1 MRLLLREALK
11 SALPKVLRQ
20 RISSLLDRPP
30 IDTVVLRDLSFRAD
44 DRRQPRITLV
54 LPDLSRAEAFGGVT
68 TGIAFFLALAAALGR
83 AGGGQ
88 ERPWDIRIL
97 TESVYDPADSVLPDL
112 VRAAGLAA
120 DRVQVDSLRR
130 LNWAVPT
137 RRDDIFLVY
146 NWWIA
151 LNIDPVLAAQAR
163 TYDVPR
169 RPKLYIFQEY
179 EPAFYPL
186 SSAHLLA
193 REAIEDRAGPL
204 WMVFN
209 TRELADYYARQGHRA
224 TRSHV
229 FEPQLDARLRAL
241 RENLSVA
248 EKTRTLLVY
257 GRPRIPRNCFPI
269 IEKGLQI
276 WSARTTAAPD
286 WQIVSAGVA
295 HRDLPLAGGRRLT
308 SLGKLSLAEYGRL
321 LRKSAIGISLMAS
334 PHPSYPPLEMA
345 HFGVRAITNRYDGK
359 EPSQRHDNLITLP
372 DVRPATLAAELDR
385 AIAEFESDPGLGLRG
400 ESRMPDYLG
409 DAPFDGAAGIA
420 ADLVAQLAAG

>member
-11 SALPKVLRQ
+11 SALPKPLRQ
-20 RISSLLDRPP
+20 RISALLDRPP
-30 IDTVVLRDLSFRAD
+30 IDTVVLHDLTFRAD
-44 DRRQPRITLV
+44 DRREPRLTLV
-54 LPDLSRAEAFGGVT
+54 LPDLSRGEAFGGVT

-83 AGGGQ
+83 
-88 ERPWDIRIL
+88 PWDMRIL
-97 TESVYDPADSVLPDL
+97 TEATYDPADSVLPDL
-112 VRAAGLAA
+112 VRAAGLTP

-130 LNWAVPT
+130 LGGAVPT
-137 RRDDIFLVY
+137 RQGDIFLVY

-163 TYDVPR
+163 THGRPR
-169 RPKLYIFQEY
+169 HPKLYIFQEY

-186 SSAHLLA
+186 SSAHMLA
-193 REAIEDRAGPL
+193 REAIEDSAGPL

-209 TRELADYYARQGHRA
+209 TRELAGYYARQGHRA

-229 FEPQLDARLRAL
+229 FEPRLDARLRTL
-241 RENLSVA
+241 RDNLSVA
-248 EKTRTLLVY
+248 DKTRTLLVY

-276 WSARTTAAPD
+276 WSARTVAAPD

-295 HRDLPLAGGRRLT
+295 HRDLPLAGGRRLA
-308 SLGKLSLAEYGRL
+308 SLGKLSLADYGRL
-321 LRKSAIGISLMAS
+321 LRKSAVGISLMAS

-359 EPSQRHDNLITLP
+359 EPSLRHDNLIALP
-372 DVRPATLAAELDR
+372 DLRPATLAAELDR
-385 AIAEFESDPGLGLRG
+385 VIAEFEADPGLGLRG

-409 DAPFDGAAGIA
+409 DAPFDCVAEIA
-420 ADLVAQLAAG
+420 TGLLAHLAAG